1 MLDKLWSNGA
11 MQSDVTD
18 AGLTGMGMGSEPP
31 PHGEDPLP
39 PLYDEALPEDLMK
52 EQLLDIRNGKA
63 LADPMHKIS
72 LRSRAE
78 REIVNDA
85 KLKRVVSQM
94 CEDQYLGADRSEDSL
109 ANLRGLQY
117 LDLCG
122 CNRITDVSMKH
133 AFFFRE
139 LQYLNLSQ
147 CQQISFIGL
156 SFLAAR
162 NPSIETLIMSQC
174 YNVTD
179 NGIIS
184 VSKFLSRLKHLEVQI
199 IYHLCNLVVTDPEVL
214 GSIPSAGSGTEA
226 AQSSSEA
233 GHRQS
238 VNWGTLTLPQAW
250 SRARQQALVRPTLS
264 LTSMLVS
271 AVILSGE
278 FRHKSETE
286 NKSGDLYVTLV
297 ASFSLKNLSLF
308 ASTNRTKDTPV
319 PISALISSR
328 VKEVNTINT
337 SMACFVKGCNQLTD
351 ASLAALG
358 NYCCAIKYLDISN
371 CYGMTLEN
379 ADKMEAILP
388 SLQTLHRRS
397 VWSRDRG
404 FERSKVVVPAPP
416 DIRFLLR
423 R

>member
-1 MLDKLWSNGA
+1 MVRN
-11 MQSDVTD
+11 
-18 AGLTGMGMGSEPP
+18 
-31 PHGEDPLP
+31 PLP

-52 EQLLDIRNGKA
+52 EQLLDIRNGKS

-147 CQQISFIGL
+147 CQQFVFWREVDLQRYLCKCGVKPKMRLGLLLSHDSIKCVQVKRMSWLSHDSIKCVQVKRMSWLSHDSIKCVQISFIGL

-184 VSKFLSRLKHLEVQI
+184 VSKFLSRLKHLEVQRVKAVI
-199 IYHLCNLVVTDPEVL
+199 ASQKTGVHSHCPKRALERVTVL
-214 GSIPSAGSGTEA
+214 SAGSRKTYLITNINAHVGCYSEGDEWGVSSQVRDTEQVPLLLSTTGNLNIYTSYISCA
-226 AQSSSEA
+226 
-233 GHRQS
+233 
-238 VNWGTLTLPQAW
+238 LLPKEPVLVC
-250 SRARQQALVRPTLS
+250 ARQLDQGYSPDF
-264 LTSMLVS
+264 TSFRRIDLVS
-271 AVILSGE
+271 I
-278 FRHKSETE
+278 
-286 NKSGDLYVTLV
+286 
-297 ASFSLKNLSLF
+297 
-308 ASTNRTKDTPV
+308 
-319 PISALISSR
+319 
-328 VKEVNTINT
+328 
-337 SMACFVKGCNQLTD
+337 
-351 ASLAALG
+351 
-358 NYCCAIKYLDISN
+358 
-371 CYGMTLEN
+371 
-379 ADKMEAILP
+379 
-388 SLQTLHRRS
+388 
-397 VWSRDRG
+397 
-404 FERSKVVVPAPP
+404 
-416 DIRFLLR
+416 
-423 R
+423 